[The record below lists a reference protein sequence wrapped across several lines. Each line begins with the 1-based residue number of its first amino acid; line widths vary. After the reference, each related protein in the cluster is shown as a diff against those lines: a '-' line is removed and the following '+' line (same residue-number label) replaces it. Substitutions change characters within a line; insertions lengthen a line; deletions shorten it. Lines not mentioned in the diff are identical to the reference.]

1 MVDVLLT
8 MNEAFC
14 IAGVEFPVP
23 SPKALRAGD

>member
-23 SPKALRAGD
+23 LPKAMRAGD

>member
-8 MNEAFC
+8 MNEDFC